1 MFQDL
6 YSQSYDCVCVMFA
19 SVPQFKE
26 FYSES
31 SANRDGL
38 ECLRFL
44 NEIISDFDEV
54 RGRRY
59 DYILPLL
66 HLVCVSNYTLFSISL
81 MQILS
86 KPKFCSVEKIKT
98 IGSTYMAAAGL
109 RHAPQRDEQ
118 KVCLIC
124 LVHQQMSVITF
135 NLLLQN
141 NHCDVNQ
148 IL

>member
-1 MFQDL
+1 MTYCIGYIMHVILKLSLLKTVFQDL

-54 RGRRY
+54 
-59 DYILPLL
+59 
-66 HLVCVSNYTLFSISL
+66 
-81 MQILS
+81 
-86 KPKFCSVEKIKT
+86 
-98 IGSTYMAAAGL
+98 
-109 RHAPQRDEQ
+109 
-118 KVCLIC
+118 
-124 LVHQQMSVITF
+124 
-135 NLLLQN
+135 
-141 NHCDVNQ
+141 
-148 IL
+148 